1 MNEQEKINEGLLN
14 ALNEVCTAAQR
25 IATSHRALMGEMVD
39 PGSEAHGAQREMDR
53 LLRQATYAE
62 PNDWTYVSRFSA
74 TPHEIHRILA
84 NGLCEDV
91 HLNYQQSIGNKAA
104 HEAAED
110 IRQQGE
116 NSFTLGQRLLSPEH
130 AAMYETLRRCADLI
144 DPEIHGGPY
153 PSSLVRP

>member
-1 MNEQEKINEGLLN
+1 MNEQEKINEGLLK

-25 IATSHRALMGEMVD
+25 LARSHQDLMLDLGN
-39 PGSEAHGAQREMDR
+39 PGSEAHAAQWEMDR

-74 TPHEIHRILA
+74 TPDEIHRILA

-91 HLNYQQSIGNKAA
+91 HLRYQQEIGNKAV

-110 IRQQGE
+110 IRQRGE
-116 NSFTLGQRLLSPEH
+116 TGFTPEQRLLSPEH

-144 DPEIHGGPY
+144 DPETHGGPY